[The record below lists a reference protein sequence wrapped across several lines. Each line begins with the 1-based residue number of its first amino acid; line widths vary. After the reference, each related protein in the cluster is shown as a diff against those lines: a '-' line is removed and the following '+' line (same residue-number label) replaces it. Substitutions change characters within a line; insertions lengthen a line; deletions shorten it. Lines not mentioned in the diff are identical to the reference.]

1 MMKPRSF
8 SALCRKPWP
17 KSSILA
23 PRLDT
28 FVPIEEEKT
37 PNYDPK
43 RFYPVHLGQVLNGR
57 YQIATKLGYGASST
71 VWLARDLNRWRWS
84 EEKYVAVKV
93 NASGHLSR
101 RASPENEVEIME
113 HISRVNPQHKRWHFV
128 RTLSDS
134 FAVSGASGSH
144 VCLVLEALR
153 EPLWLYRRR
162 YTGNFIPP
170 EILKILVQMILHGLD
185 YLHTE
190 CQIIHTDLK
199 PDNIMVKIEDASIF
213 DRDAKDEY
221 ENPLPQKHLDG
232 CTIYLSRNNYGPL
245 AKPTGVIQVVD
256 FDLSVRT
263 TPGQIHTGAIQGEI
277 YRAPEVILNAGY
289 NYSTDIWS
297 LGVMLWDLLQ
307 GKPLFNPATSNNPD
321 EYDDHTHLGQIT
333 ALIGLPPK
341 DFLSRGQR
349 TPMFY
354 QNNGDLKDLS
364 IIPTDF
370 TLEKSITCMSGEEKT
385 RFLHFVKRMLTWC
398 PEERSTAKELL
409 DDPWLYED
417 FPQD

>member
-1 MMKPRSF
+1 MMKPRYF
-8 SALCRKPWP
+8 SALYRKPWP
-17 KSSILA
+17 KSSVLA

-43 RFYPVHLGQVLNGR
+43 RFYPVHLGQVLNAR
-57 YQIATKLGYGASST
+57 YQIATKLGYGANST

-84 EEKYVAVKV
+84 EDKYVAIKV
-93 NASGHLSR
+93 NASNHPSR
-101 RASPENEVEIME
+101 RVPPENEVDIME
-113 HISRVNPQHKRWHFV
+113 HISRVNPQHKGWHFV
-128 RTLSDS
+128 RKLSDS
-134 FAVSGASGSH
+134 FSVSGASGSH
-144 VCLVLEALR
+144 ACLVLEALR

-162 YTGNFIPP
+162 YTGNVIPP
-170 EILKILVQMILHGLD
+170 EILKILVQMILHALD

-199 PDNIMVKIEDASIF
+199 PDNIMVKIEDASIP

-232 CTIYLSRNNYGPL
+232 RTIYLSRNNYGPL
-245 AKPTGVIQVVD
+245 AKPTGIIQVVD

-289 NYSTDIWS
+289 TYSADIWS

-307 GKPLFNPATSNNPD
+307 GKALFNPATSNNPD
-321 EYDDHTHLGQIT
+321 EYDDQTHLGQIT
-333 ALIGLPPK
+333 ALIGPPPK
-341 DFLSRGQR
+341 DLLSKGQR

-354 QNNGDLKDLS
+354 QNNGDLKDPS
-364 IIPTDF
+364 RIPTDF

-385 RFLHFVKRMLTWC
+385 RFLQFVKRMLTWC
-398 PEERSTAKELL
+398 PEKRNTAKELL